1 MKTKPIRKTKIN
13 KVISKNKTNPIV
25 IQSDVTQ
32 QTKPK
37 ITIVVSGGYIQDI
50 IKERCL
56 NTQIEVHD
64 YDIQDEQENLNTD
77 QYGKQYRIITF

>member
-1 MKTKPIRKTKIN
+1 MKTKPTKKIN
-13 KVISKNKTNPIV
+13 SNKTNPIV
-25 IQSDVTQ
+25 IQSEVTQ
-32 QTKPK
+32 QITPK

-64 YDIQDEQENLNTD
+64 YDIQNEQEYLNTD
-77 QYGKQYRIITF
+77 QYGKQYKVITF